1 MQFFTLVLAA
11 LLSVTSTGGLESQTP
26 LVYESTAIQ
35 PGFTWCYEPSMR
47 GRCVNATTP
56 PGQCS
61 NASRADS
68 NKASSAIANAH
79 SSCTLYNRWNC
90 GLNGETLEILPEV
103 PVNNLS
109 DYGFDN
115 MMGSYRCDWAPQN
128 VTCNILVAGTD
139 GSEYGY
145 LGSALSSLGFYGSFQ
160 SHQAG
165 ALEVSF
171 EYSPKVLSQLNLRA
185 SNGPTANSTFP
196 FVGGMHRRVWHS
208 AVRSVFVDLPGRTIT
223 DKMPRRNFALGGTR
237 ETPPFD
243 NPRTFS
249 TENSYT
255 GAGWSPDQP
264 KYIESSIW
272 RYDPT
277 SQGLFPQWINPD
289 GGKPQTTIV
298 FIRISLNYG
307 AFLCAV
313 ESFEVDNREG
323 EDRLA
328 LAGDIDVARKHSHAC
343 PQWATNKLVYKFA
356 TSPHTSVAKL
366 IQAYSNP

>member
-1 MQFFTLVLAA
+1 
-11 LLSVTSTGGLESQTP
+11 
-26 LVYESTAIQ
+26 
-35 PGFTWCYEPSMR
+35 MR
-47 GRCVNATTP
+47 GRCVNANTP

-79 SSCTLYNRWNC
+79 SSCMLYNRWNC

-103 PVNNLS
+103 PVNNFS

-128 VTCNILVAGTD
+128 VTCNILVAGID

-145 LGSALSSLGFYGSFQ
+145 LGSALSSLGFYTSFQ

-171 EYSPKVLSQLNLRA
+171 EYSPNALSQLNLRA

-196 FVGGMHRRVWHS
+196 FVGGIVFGS
-208 AVRSVFVDLPGRTIT
+208 AHARLALGSAENFV
-223 DKMPRRNFALGGTR
+223 LGGTR

-249 TENSYT
+249 TENSHT
-255 GAGWSPDQP
+255 GAGWSPDEP
-264 KYIESSIW
+264 KYLESSIW

-298 FIRISLNYG
+298 FIRISRNYG
-307 AFLCAV
+307 
-313 ESFEVDNREG
+313 ENQ
-323 EDRLA
+323 LA
-328 LAGDIDVARKHSHAC
+328 LAGDIDMARKYFRDSFTEVVRPVLH
-343 PQWATNKLVYKFA
+343 P
-356 TSPHTSVAKL
+356 L
-366 IQAYSNP
+366 ISLT